1 MDPRT
6 VAAAALSA
14 ALVAS
19 APDARVPVAKCD
31 KHLDTFNVPA
41 ETVFALVKTIALTQV
56 SIEPTLSDSVR
67 DRGRVA
73 IDSDA
78 AQELR
83 GAGFTVVPPALVDSV
98 WRHTV
103 DSVGPMFDPRTG
115 QADST
120 KVAGARAALVA
131 SLRAGY
137 SADALLYLQVRL
149 VNAEFEKWT
158 ATWDGTEESWGN
170 FGHRFMGGLLHGTYK
185 GRTNALTLFA
195 TLMTT
200 TGRRLYDGKGGLQV
214 YLLPDNGKFVNRPDS
229 VFFVDTARSAHSVHL
244 ALCGLVTRTGT

>member
-6 VAAAALSA
+6 VAAAALTA

-19 APDARVPVAKCD
+19 APDARLPVAKCD

-41 ETVFALVKTIALTQV
+41 ETVFALVKTIAVSQV
-56 SIEPTLSDSVR
+56 AIEPTLSDSVR
-67 DRGRVA
+67 QRGTIA

-78 AQELR
+78 MQELR
-83 GAGFTVVPPALVDSV
+83 GAGFAVVAPGVVDSI
-98 WRHTV
+98 WRHTI
-103 DSVGPMFDPRTG
+103 DSVGDMFDPRTG
-115 QADST
+115 RPDSARVT
-120 KVAGARAALVA
+120 GARAALLA
-131 SLRAGY
+131 SLHAGY
-137 SADALLYLQVRL
+137 SADAMLYLQVQL
-149 VNAEFEKWT
+149 VSAEFEKWT
-158 ATWDGTEESWGN
+158 ASWDGTHESWGN

-200 TGRRLYDGKGGLQV
+200 TGRRAYDGKGGLQV
-214 YLLPDNGKFVNRPDS
+214 YVIPDNGKFVDRPDS

-244 ALCGLVTRTGT
+244 ALCGLVTRTGS